1 MIMLTVSVQEGALEF
16 HRGDER
22 LLRSQPQPREHSI
35 VLKLTGEIVSDTVY
49 PLQDELESY
58 LSLGICVE
66 LDFAEVTFLS
76 TAGQEMLLNV
86 QQFAENV
93 RGCEMRL
100 VHVPDAIY
108 DALDSLNITEH
119 LLIDD

>member
-1 MIMLTVSVQEGALEF
+1 MLTVSVQEGALEF
-16 HRGDER
+16 RRGDER
-22 LLRSQPQPREHSI
+22 LLRAQPQPREHSI

-76 TAGQEMLLNV
+76 TAGQEM
-86 QQFAENV
+86 
-93 RGCEMRL
+93 RL